1 MVQYNMGS
9 IFYIHLNITAAEFE
23 NYYAQNI
30 NSVIA
35 TSHDGRLVQ
44 FPANILRPFVTASG
58 VQGEFKLVMD
68 KDTKL
73 KSINRIN

>member
-1 MVQYNMGS
+1 MS
-9 IFYIHLNITAAEFE
+9 RIFYIHLNITAVEFE
-23 NYYAQNI
+23 HYYAQNI

-35 TSHDGRLVQ
+35 TSHDGQRVQ

-58 VQGEFKLVMD
+58 VQGKFKLVMD
-68 KDTKL
+68 KNKKL